1 MDYFI
6 IKKIKKKIISFLFD
20 LINLSLEEKN
30 IEIINTE
37 ELMKQIDDYVI
48 ELEQSL
54 LLNSPIIKKNSL
66 KNKFNTNEVSIE
78 YFLMDVNLEKI
89 NQK

>member
-30 IEIINTE
+30 IEII
-37 ELMKQIDDYVI
+37 QIDEYNI

-66 KNKFNTNEVSIE
+66 KNKFDTNEESIE
-78 YFLMDVNLEKI
+78 DSFNGCKFGENESKI
-89 NQK
+89 TIIF

>member
-1 MDYFI
+1 MI
-6 IKKIKKKIISFLFD
+6 
-20 LINLSLEEKN
+20 
-30 IEIINTE
+30 
-37 ELMKQIDDYVI
+37 M
-48 ELEQSL
+48 